1 MKRIA
6 GLIALALVFSFGSP
20 AVFAADQ
27 SMQGDKKK
35 TDKQQQK
42 APGAGRWEKWKRE
55 AADQV
60 ALRQRLPRKLQVLTG
75 LRIRNQDKVQD
86 SKF

>member
-6 GLIALALVFSFGSP
+6 GLIALALVFSFGTP

-27 SMQGDKKK
+27 SMQGEKKK

-42 APGAGRWEKWKRE
+42 APGAGPMGEMEKGGSGPSGPQTK
-55 AADQV
+55 APAK
-60 ALRQRLPRKLQVLTG
+60 APG
-75 LRIRNQDKVQD
+75 LEGAGEKKPGQGSGQ
-86 SKF
+86 